1 MVVREGKTTAVIDG
15 NLYLGQI
22 VALQGMN
29 LAISKAKEFGVGIVC
44 IARSAHAGRLSDY
57 VELTAEQGMIG
68 IAAASVGSVNIPPY
82 GGMQPFT
89 GTNPMAFGIPA
100 KNGEHI
106 LLDFATAASSMS
118 ELRRKAARGE
128 PIDEGVML
136 DGYGMPTSDFN
147 AFLGPPRGVVLP
159 FGGFKGAG
167 LNLVTEIL
175 GGLLSGHGPGRR
187 WADHTGA
194 PPNGVF
200 FQALNVD
207 EFQPLEEFLAQVE
220 ELKTFAKARKR
231 APGFEE
237 ILLPGE
243 RSRKIAAALRR
254 DGIEID
260 RATWNRLLQCADEL
274 GVRSRPNPLD
284 HA

>member
-15 NLYLGQI
+15 NFYLGQI

-29 LAISKAKEFGVGIVC
+29 LAVSKAKEFGVGIVC
-44 IARSAHAGRLSDY
+44 IARAAHSGRLSDY
-57 VELTAEQGMIG
+57 VELAAAQGMIG

-89 GTNPMAFGIPA
+89 GTNPIAFGIPA

-118 ELRRKAARGE
+118 ELRKKVARGE

-136 DGYGMPTSDFN
+136 DGHGMPTRDFN

-167 LNLVTEIL
+167 LNLVSEIL
-175 GGLLSGHGPGRR
+175 GGLLSGNGPGRQ
-187 WADHTGA
+187 WSDKIGA
-194 PPNGVF
+194 PFNGIF
-200 FQALNVD
+200 FQALSVS
-207 EFQPLEEFLAQVE
+207 EVQPLEEFLEQVD
-220 ELKTFAKARKR
+220 ELKAFAKSRKT

-243 RSRKIAAALRR
+243 RSRKIAKVQMRE
-254 DGIEID
+254 GIEID
-260 RATWNRLLQCADEL
+260 QGTWDRLTECAREH
-274 GVRSRPNPLD
+274 GVKTLPAPL
-284 HA
+284 